1 MPMYSKGP
9 YKKVSNKKI
18 GGTVRKMGGGMAMK
32 TKYKSKGG
40 TVKRKRGGR
49 TR

>member
-9 YKKVSNKKI
+9 YKKVSNKKA
-18 GGTVRKMGGGMAMK
+18 GGMSMK

>member
-9 YKKVSNKKI
+9 YKKVSNKKA
-18 GGTVRKMGGGMAMK
+18 GGTVQ
-32 TKYKSKGG
+32 
-40 TVKRKRGGR
+40 RKRGGR